1 MRKPYCD
8 KSQAL
13 TDENIL
19 SDPFELFHQWFE
31 NAKQNAG
38 KHTEIN
44 AVCLSTSYQNKPSS
58 RMVLLKGY
66 DPDHGFRIF
75 TNYESRKGSEIVCI
89 ISSYQLKL
97 SNQKKTNCSFYFRNT
112 IQMLLCCFIGN
123 IHNAKFVLKDKLVEF
138 PRVYPINI
146 SMLDQSYLESVPLLA
161 NNQRKW
167 IPEKHC

>member
-8 KSQAL
+8 KFQAL

-97 SNQKKTNCSFYFRNT
+97 SNQKN
-112 IQMLLCCFIGN
+112 
-123 IHNAKFVLKDKLVEF
+123 
-138 PRVYPINI
+138 
-146 SMLDQSYLESVPLLA
+146 
-161 NNQRKW
+161 
-167 IPEKHC
+167 